1 MNKLLSKL
9 LTFFLVLVGFYF
21 PSWANANSLQKIDL
35 NAQNKSLKTIIESL
49 EKQANYYFIYDNE
62 LLNSNKSLSVNF
74 DNLTFEETVKLLS
87 SKINVN
93 YKIVDK
99 TVTLYSKT
107 SNVSQ
112 QEVIITGIVK
122 LKNNDSNVPFFV
134 NGVSVLIKGTNKGTT
149 TDFKGLFSLKINGPT
164 TLVISYLGYEKKEI
178 NVTAA
183 TRIDVVLQ
191 ELPGTLNEVVVSAYG
206 IKETKENQIGSAV
219 TITAKDLE
227 KRPAL
232 RIDALLEGLVPGL
245 EFNTQD
251 QNNGSPRP
259 RMSTRIR
266 GEASAPYGVMSN
278 EPLWVL
284 DGIPINTGGTTN
296 SIAGPETSISP
307 LTYINPED
315 IESIT
320 VLKDASATAIY
331 GSSGSNGVILVRTKK
346 GKGTPIVKYNY
357 RTTIDRIAPF
367 NTFNVL
373 NGDQYRRIV
382 NEMGLS
388 DKIADYGNV
397 STNWLD
403 TYYDQGQI
411 NTHNL
416 SLSGSNEST
425 NYYVSGSFY
434 DQKLTSIANS
444 TQRYSLRS
452 QINTDVSKRLSFNFV
467 FGGSYNV
474 NDMWSVGSN
483 YYDELPVISPYN
495 PDGSYALYD
504 YQGNRI
510 FPSLAEAYQNDNDQS
525 TLQAFSQIQATYRI
539 MPGLDFTT
547 RSGVDFSSINE
558 LRYSSMQNLTGKSD
572 NGYLN
577 KNQARMYNWTSNAS
591 LNYTKQLYNGTLS
604 ALLGFEANKSNS
616 SFIRASAFNFPNDYV
631 RELSMAIA
639 TNTRSTGNTTETSSL
654 SNFGRLSYLWKD
666 KYNISFSFRRD
677 GDSDFGQDVKWAG
690 FYALGGAW
698 TVSNEDFWK
707 NNVPEEINF
716 LKLKVSYGTTGN
728 GRFNGNYAKGI
739 YSFSETNAYG
749 DVIGATMSRGRNSGL
764 KWETTYKLNTG
775 IDLALFNRINVGL
788 EYYRDI
794 TKDLISDAN
803 VSLTTGQRSIYR
815 NIGKLQNTGLEATV
829 VSKNIDRGNFS
840 WTTNFNISFN
850 RNKVLSL
857 ATDIGQSNLTSI
869 MRVGEDSRSIYLV
882 RWAGVDPST
891 GDPMWYDLNGN
902 ITKLFDVNNRVVIG
916 RPNPDFYGGVTN
928 LLSYKGFNLSFLVLY
943 SKGGLELSSLLNAAE
958 HDGLNIL
965 STNLSTDMLDHWRYP
980 GDLSVN
986 PRLSAISTSSN
997 RTSTRYL
1004 LDRSNIQLKN
1014 VSIEYK
1020 LPDNF
1025 ARKIFLKNAAVYIMA
1040 DNIVMWT
1047 PYRTS
1052 KRNNLGNGEYET
1064 IKLNTYANS
1073 FRGAPAQTSYSA
1085 GVNLT
1090 F

>member
-1 MNKLLSKL
+1 MNKLLTRL
-9 LTFFLVLVGFYF
+9 LMSFLVLVCFCF
-21 PSWANANSLQKIDL
+21 PSWASAHNLQRIDL

-49 EKQANYYFIYDNE
+49 EKQSNYYFIYDNE

-74 DNLTFEETVKLLS
+74 DNLSFEETVKLLA

-99 TVTLYSKT
+99 TVTLYSKGN
-107 SNVSQ
+107 SAVQ
-112 QEVIITGIVK
+112 QEVTINGIVK
-122 LKNNDSNVPFFV
+122 LKSPDNDVPFTL
-134 NGVSVLIKGTNKGTT
+134 NGVSVQIKGTNKGTT
-149 TDFKGLFSLKINGPT
+149 TDFKGQFSLKISGT
-164 TLVISYLGYEKKEI
+164 VTLVMSYLGYEKKEMTV
-178 NVTAA
+178 NAS

-191 ELPGTLNEVVVSAYG
+191 ELPGTLGEVVISGYG
-206 IKETKENQIGSAV
+206 IKESKENQIGSAI

-245 EFNTQD
+245 EFSTQD

-259 RMSTRIR
+259 RFSTRIR
-266 GEASAPYGVMSN
+266 GESSAPYGVMSN

-284 DGIPINTGGTTN
+284 DGIPVNTGGTTN

-331 GSSGSNGVILVRTKK
+331 GASGSGGVILVRTKK
-346 GKGTPIVKYNY
+346 GNGTPIVKYTY
-357 RTTIDRIAPF
+357 RTTIDKIAKH

-373 NGDQYRRIV
+373 NGDQYRRVV

-388 DKIADYGNV
+388 DKIVGYGDV

-403 TYYDQGQI
+403 TYYTEGRI

-416 SLSGSNEST
+416 SLSGSNQNT
-425 NYYVSGSFY
+425 NYYISGGFY
-434 DQKLTSIANS
+434 DQKLTSITNK

-467 FGGSYNV
+467 FGGSYNS
-474 NDMWSVGSN
+474 NNMWGVGSN
-483 YYDELPVISPYN
+483 YYSELPIRSPYN
-495 PDGSYALYD
+495 ADGSYALYD
-504 YQGNRI
+504 NLGVRL

-525 TLQAFSQIQATYRI
+525 TLQAFSQIQATFQI

-558 LRYSSMQNLTGKSD
+558 LRYSSMQNLTGKD
-572 NGYLN
+572 GNGYLY
-577 KNQARMYNWTSNAS
+577 KNQARMYNWTSNGT
-591 LNYTKQLYNGTLS
+591 LNYTKQLFDGDLS

-631 RELSMAIA
+631 RELSMALLA
-639 TNTRSTGNTTETSSL
+639 NTRSSGNTNENGTLSS
-654 SNFGRLSYLWKD
+654 FGRLSYLWKE
-666 KYNISFSFRRD
+666 KYNVSFSFRRD
-677 GDSDFGQDVKWAG
+677 GDSDFGQDVKWAN
-690 FYALGGAW
+690 FYAVGGAW
-698 TVSNEDFWK
+698 TVSNEEFWK
-707 NNVPEEINF
+707 NNVPKDINF
-716 LKLKVSYGTTGN
+716 LKFKVSYGTTGN

-739 YSFSETNAYG
+739 YSFDDANGYG
-749 DVIGATMSRGRNSGL
+749 NVVGATMSRGRNNAL
-764 KWETTYKLNTG
+764 KWETTYKFNAGL
-775 IDLALFNRINVGL
+775 DLTLFNRINVGL
-788 EYYRDI
+788 EYYRDV
-794 TKDLISDAN
+794 TNDLISDAT
-803 VSLTTGQRSIYR
+803 VSLTTGQRSVYL
-815 NIGKLQNTGLEATV
+815 NNGKLRNTGLETIIRTT
-829 VSKNIDRGNFS
+829 NIENGNFS
-840 WTTNFNISFN
+840 WTTNFNLSFN

-857 ATDIGQSNLTSI
+857 ATDVGQSNLTSI
-869 MRVGEDSRSIYLV
+869 MQVGGDTRAIYLV

-891 GDPMWYDLNGN
+891 GDPMWYDANGN
-902 ITKLFDVNNRVVIG
+902 ITKLFDLNNRVVIG
-916 RPNPDFYGGVTN
+916 RPNPDFYGGITN
-928 LLSYKGFNLSFLVLY
+928 LISYKGLNLSFLLLY
-943 SKGGLELSSLLNAAE
+943 TQGGLALSPLLNEAG

-965 STNLSTDMLDHWRYP
+965 STNLSTDLLDHWRYP

-986 PRLSAISTSSN
+986 PRLSAVSTSSN

-1014 VSIEYK
+1014 ISLEYK
-1020 LPDNF
+1020 LPDHF
-1025 ARKIFLKNAAVYIMA
+1025 VKKGFLKRAAVYVMA
-1040 DNIVMWT
+1040 DNVAMWT

-1073 FRGAPAQTSYSA
+1073 FGGVPAQASYSA

>member
-9 LTFFLVLVGFYF
+9 STFFLVLVCFYF

-49 EKQANYYFIYDNE
+49 EKQSNYYFIYDNE
-62 LLNSNKSLSVNF
+62 LLNSNKNLSVNF

-99 TVTLYSKT
+99 TVTLYSKN
-107 SNVSQ
+107 SSVPQ
-112 QEVIITGIVK
+112 QEVTITGFVK
-122 LKNNDSNVPFFV
+122 LKNKDNNIPFPV
-134 NGVSVLIKGTNKGTT
+134 NGVSVLVKGTNRGTT
-149 TDFKGLFSLKINGPT
+149 TDFKGQFSLKISGPV
-164 TLVISYLGYEKKEI
+164 TLVISYLGYEKKEMAV
-178 NVTAA
+178 NAA
-183 TRIDVVLQ
+183 TKIDLVLQ
-191 ELPGTLNEVVVSAYG
+191 ELEGTLNEVVVSAYG
-206 IKETKENQIGSAV
+206 IKESKENQIGSAYTV
-219 TITAKDLE
+219 TAKDLE

-245 EFNTQD
+245 EFNIQD
-251 QNNGSPRP
+251 QNNGSARP
-259 RMSTRIR
+259 RFSTRVR
-266 GEASAPYGVMSN
+266 GESSAPYGVMSN
-278 EPLWVL
+278 EPLWIL
-284 DGIPINTGGTTN
+284 DGIPVNTGGTTN

-346 GKGTPIVKYNY
+346 GNGTPIVKYTY
-357 RTTIDRIAPF
+357 RTTIDQIASY

-373 NGDQYRRIV
+373 NGDQYRRVV
-382 NEMGLS
+382 NEMGLG
-388 DKIADYGNV
+388 DKIAGYGDV

-403 TYYDQGQI
+403 TYYEQGKV

-425 NYYVSGSFY
+425 NYYISGSFY
-434 DQKLTSIANS
+434 DQQLTSLTNE
-444 TQRYSLRS
+444 TKRYSLRS

-467 FGGSYNV
+467 FGGSFNV

-483 YYDELPVISPYN
+483 YYTELPVVSPYN

-504 YQGNRI
+504 YLENRL
-510 FPSLAEAYQNDNDQS
+510 FPSLAEAYQNENGQS
-525 TLQAFSQIQATYRI
+525 TLQAFSQIQATFRI
-539 MPGLDFTT
+539 LPGLDFTT

-558 LRYSSMQNLTGKSD
+558 LRYSSLQNLTGKQF
-572 NGYLN
+572 NGYLY
-577 KNQARMYNWTSNAS
+577 KNQARMYNWTSNAT
-591 LNYTKQLYNGTLS
+591 LNYTKQLYDGTLS
-604 ALLGFEANKSNS
+604 ALLGFEANNSNS

-639 TNTRSTGNTTETSSL
+639 ENTRSSGNTNETASL

-666 KYNISFSFRRD
+666 KYNVSVSFRRD
-677 GDSDFGQDVKWAG
+677 GDSDFGEDVKWAT
-690 FYALGGAW
+690 FYALGAAW
-698 TVSNEDFWK
+698 TVSNEEFWK
-707 NNVPEEINF
+707 NNVPKDINF
-716 LKLKVSYGTTGN
+716 LKFKLSYGTAGN
-728 GRFNGNYAKGI
+728 GRFNGNYAKGL
-739 YSFSETNAYG
+739 YTFSEGNGYG
-749 DVIGATMSRGRNSGL
+749 GVVGAIMSRGRNTGL
-764 KWETTYKLNTG
+764 KWETTYKFNTG
-775 IDLALFNRINVGL
+775 IDFGLFNRINVGL

-794 TKDLISDAN
+794 THDLISDAT

-815 NIGKLQNTGLEATV
+815 NSGKLQNSGFEATI
-829 VSKNIDRGNFS
+829 SSTNIERGGFTWS
-840 WTTNFNISFN
+840 TNFNLALN

-857 ATDIGQSNLTSI
+857 PTDIGQSNLTSI
-869 MRVGEDSRSIYLV
+869 MQVGGDSRALYLV

-891 GDPMWYDLNGN
+891 GDPMWYDANGN
-902 ITKLFDVNNRVVIG
+902 ITKVYDLNNRVVMG
-916 RPNPDFYGGVTN
+916 RVTPNFYGGITN
-928 LLSYKGFNLSFLVLY
+928 SFNYKGFNLSFLLLY
-943 SKGGLELSSLLNAAE
+943 SQGGSSLSELLNTAG

-965 STNLSTDMLDHWRYP
+965 STNLSTDLLDHWRYP

-986 PRLSAISTSSN
+986 PRLTQVSTSSN
-997 RTSTRYL
+997 RNSTRYL
-1004 LDRSNIQLKN
+1004 IDRSNIQLKN
-1014 VSIEYK
+1014 ISLEYR
-1020 LPDNF
+1020 LPDDF
-1025 ARKIFLKNAAVYIMA
+1025 VKKGFLKRAAVYIMA
-1040 DNIVMWT
+1040 DNVAMWT

-1052 KRNNLGNGEYET
+1052 KRNNLGNGQYET

-1073 FRGAPAQTSYSA
+1073 FRGAPGQASYSA